1 MVGFWC
7 CCTTQQSALLINETY
22 TSWFPNHL
30 SQGIHSSHGNFG
42 FCFGRFQVSPP
53 FGAYTFSELS
63 AHIEWQTVPG
73 IPQGATIT
81 KANLAFNSGLQ
92 GESLVNTTTPTF
104 GIDSTIARWKVYAE
118 DNDTQD
124 TSATTASDFNSLPKT
139 TASVSFSVDVGT
151 SIFNGSTVSACNN
164 LQTIIQEIVNRSGWT
179 TTSKIGLIIEDNSS
193 DNPTGYYQRVNF
205 FPNDATLDL
214 EWN

>member
-7 CCTTQQSALLINETY
+7 CCTTQGSALLINETY
-22 TSWFPNHL
+22 RSWFPNHL
-30 SQGIHSSHGNFG
+30 SQGLHQPAV
-42 FCFGRFQVSPP
+42 FCFSSFQVSPP
-53 FGAYTFSELS
+53 WGALTFSQVS
-63 AHIEWQTVPG
+63 AHIRWQTVPG

-81 KANLAFNSGLQ
+81 KANLAFNVALS

-104 GIDSTIARWKVYAE
+104 GTDPTVARWKIYGE

-139 TASVSFSVDVGT
+139 TASVSFSADVGT
-151 SIFNGSTVSACNN
+151 SIFNGGTVSACNN

-193 DNPTGYYQRVNF
+193 DNPTGYYQRVNLG
-205 FPNDATLDL
+205 PSDVTLDL